1 LGNKQINKIIMKKIL
16 LSIAAVSFSFG
27 LSAQFY
33 SEDFEG
39 VTVPALPSGWTQV
52 TVATDGGYKTSTDMT
67 STYFAFPAHT
77 QYVGTNDDDCNC
89 DKANE
94 ELISDPI
101 TLSSGSYVM
110 SFEYVLG
117 SYYGETA
124 EVGISVGGTYT
135 QLGIVPPTNGTGSH
149 VWTNASFDISSY
161 AGQTV
166 NIVWIYHDNN
176 DWGSGLMVDDVVISQ
191 PAAVDME
198 MTALTVAPTVAAGA
212 TSITGTVTSNSA
224 NSITSID
231 VSWNDGSGANSETFS
246 VNMSYGDTY
255 DFTHG
260 TPLNTTGGQTYS
272 VDVTVS
278 AAGDADASND
288 MLSTSISAV
297 SSVVPR
303 VVVGEEKT
311 GEWCGWCP
319 RGAVALAEMALSN
332 PDDFIG
338 IAVHNGDGMT
348 VSSYDGFIGAY
359 IPGGYPGG
367 GVDRVIEGDPSSFA
381 TMYNARKTHVAPA
394 SVSATG
400 TYDANTISVDITAD
414 FVGSLSGDY
423 RLAAILIAD
432 SVVGQ
437 GQGNYYSGGGSG
449 PMAMPNGGSM
459 ANYDFAGGPQTIN
472 PYYHD
477 HVAIALGDNE
487 INGVSGSLPSSVS
500 DGDSESYTYTFPRN
514 ANYNMGKV
522 HVVGMLVNG
531 STGEILN
538 AAKGNLTSTAVGVA
552 EIASSSFNVNVYPNP
567 TNGVSNLLVKLEE
580 AGSISINVV
589 NILGETVYNLESNKS
604 NAGYYSTTVD
614 LSNQPNGIYLAY
626 VTLNGKQKSVRINL
640 TK

>member
-1 LGNKQINKIIMKKIL
+1 MKKIL
-16 LSIAAVSFSFG
+16 LSFAAVSFSLG

-39 VTVPALPSGWTQV
+39 TTVPALPAGWTQV
-52 TVATDGGYKTSTDMT
+52 TAATDGGFKTSTDMT
-67 STYFAFPAHT
+67 SPYFDFPSHT

-101 TLSSGSYVM
+101 TLSTGSFVL

-117 SYYGETA
+117 AYYGENA

-135 QLGIVPPTNGTGSH
+135 QLAVIPETNGSGSH

-166 NIVWIYHDNN
+166 NLVWIYHDNA
-176 DWGSGLMVDDVVISQ
+176 DWGSGLIIDDVVISQ
-191 PAAVDME
+191 PPAVDMA
-198 MTALTVAPTVAAGA
+198 MTALSVAPTVAAGA

-224 NSITSID
+224 NNITSID
-231 VSWNDGSGANSETFS
+231 ISWNDGSGANSETFA
-246 VNMSYGDTY
+246 VNMSYNDTY
-255 DFTHG
+255 DFTHA
-260 TPLNTTGGQTYS
+260 TALNTTGGQNYNI
-272 VDVTVS
+272 DVTVT
-278 AAGDADASND
+278 ATGDADNTND
-288 MLSTSISAV
+288 MLSTSVSAV

-319 RGAVALAEMALSN
+319 RGGVALAEMALSN
-332 PDDFIG
+332 PNDFIG
-338 IAVHNGDGMT
+338 IAVHNGDAMA
-348 VSSYDGFIGAY
+348 VASYDGNIGNY

-367 GVDRVIEGDPSSFA
+367 GVDRVIEGDPSSFSS
-381 TMYNARKTHVAPA
+381 MYNARKSNIAPA
-394 SVSATG
+394 SVVATG
-400 TYDANTISVDITAD
+400 TYDATTISVDITAN

-432 SVVGQ
+432 SIVGA

-449 PMAMPNGGSM
+449 QLAMPNGGSM
-459 ANYDFAGGPQTIN
+459 PNYDFATGPQTVN
-472 PYYHD
+472 PFYHD
-477 HVAIALGDNE
+477 HVAMALGGDE
-487 INGVSGSLPSSVS
+487 INGAAGSLPASVS
-500 DGDSESYTYTFPRN
+500 DGQSVTYSYAFPRN
-514 ANYNMGKV
+514 SNYNMGKF
-522 HVVGMLVNG
+522 HIVGMLVNG

-538 AAKGNLTSTAVGVA
+538 AAKGNLTSTAVGVN
-552 EIASSSFNVNVYPNP
+552 EIDLSTFNVNVYPNP
-567 TNGVSNLLVKLEE
+567 TNGISNLLVELDE
-580 AGSISINVV
+580 ASTISINVV
-589 NILGETVYNLESNKS
+589 NILGKTVYSFQSEKFM
-604 NAGYYSTTVD
+604 AGNYSSKVD

-626 VTLNGKQKSVRINL
+626 VTINGKQKSVRINL

>member
-1 LGNKQINKIIMKKIL
+1 MKKIL

-67 STYFAFPAHT
+67 SAYFDFPAHT

-101 TLSSGSYVM
+101 TLSSGSFIL

-117 SYYGETA
+117 AYYGETA
-124 EVGISVGGTYT
+124 EVGISVGGSYT
-135 QLGIVPPTNGTGSH
+135 QLAIIPPTNSNGPH

-176 DWGSGLMVDDVVISQ
+176 DWGSGLMIDDVSVAQ
-191 PAAVDME
+191 PAAVDMA
-198 MTALTVAPTVAAGA
+198 MTAITVAPTVAAGA

-224 NSITSID
+224 STITSID
-231 VSWNDGSGANSETFS
+231 ISWNDGSGANSETFA
-246 VNMSYGDTY
+246 VNMNYGDTY
-255 DFTHG
+255 DFTHA
-260 TPLNTTGGQTYS
+260 TALNTTGGQTYN

-348 VSSYDGFIGAY
+348 VSSYDGNIGNY

-367 GVDRVIEGDPSSFA
+367 GVDRVIEGDPSAFA
-381 TMYNARKTHVAPA
+381 TMYNARKTHIAPA

-432 SVVGQ
+432 SVVGA

-449 PMAMPNGGSM
+449 PMAMPNVGSM
-459 ANYDFAGGPQTIN
+459 PNYDFAGGPQTVN

-487 INGVSGSLPSSVS
+487 INGVSGSLPSSLS
-500 DGDSESYTYTFPRN
+500 DGDSKSYTYTFPRN

-567 TNGVSNLLVKLEE
+567 TNGVSNLLVELEE

-589 NILGETVYNLESNKS
+589 NILGETVYSLESNKS

-626 VTLNGKQKSVRINL
+626 VTINGKQKSVRINL

>member
-1 LGNKQINKIIMKKIL
+1 MKKIL

-33 SEDFEG
+33 TEDFEG
-39 VTVPALPSGWTQV
+39 VTVPALPSGWSQV

-67 STYFAFPAHT
+67 SAYFDFPAHT

-94 ELISDPI
+94 ELISNSI
-101 TLSSGSYVM
+101 VLSSGSYVL
-110 SFEYVLG
+110 SFEYILG
-117 SYYGETA
+117 QYYGETA
-124 EVGISVGGTYT
+124 EVGISTDGGSTNT
-135 QLGIVPPTNGTGSH
+135 QLIVLSPTNTGGAH

-161 AGQTV
+161 AGQTI
-166 NIVWIYHDNN
+166 NIVWTYHDNN
-176 DWGSGLMVDDVVISQ
+176 DWGSGLMVDDIVISQ

-224 NSITSID
+224 NNITSID

-246 VNMSYGDTY
+246 VNMNYGDTY

-260 TPLNTTGGQTYS
+260 TPLNTTGGQTYN
-272 VDVTVS
+272 VDVTVT

-319 RGAVALAEMALSN
+319 RGGVALAEMAISN

-338 IAVHNGDGMT
+338 IAVHNGDGMA
-348 VSSYDGFIGAY
+348 VSAYDGNIGNY
-359 IPGGYPGG
+359 VPGGYPGG
-367 GVDRVIEGDPSSFA
+367 GVDRVIDGDPSNFSA
-381 TMYNARKTHVAPA
+381 MYNARKSNIAPA
-394 SVSATG
+394 SVTASG
-400 TYDANTISVDITAD
+400 TYDANTITVDITAN

-423 RLAAILIAD
+423 RLAAVLLED
-432 SVVGQ
+432 SVVGA
-437 GQGNYYSGGGSG
+437 GQANYYSGNSAG

-459 ANYDFAGGPQTIN
+459 PNYDFAAGPQTVN
-472 PYYHD
+472 PYFHD
-477 HVAIALGDNE
+477 HVAVALGGNE
-487 INGVSGSLPSSVS
+487 INGVSGSLPGSVT
-500 DGDSESYTYTFPRN
+500 DGDSETHTYTFSRN
-514 ANYNMGKV
+514 STYNMGKM

-531 STGEILN
+531 ATGEILN
-538 AAKGNLTSTAVGVA
+538 AGKGNLTSTAVGINDLV
-552 EIASSSFNVNVYPNP
+552 SSSFSINAYPNP
-567 TNGVSNLLVKLEE
+567 TNGISNVLVDLEE
-580 AGSISINVV
+580 AGTIGITVV
-589 NILGETVYNLESNKS
+589 NILGETVYNFQSEKFS
-604 NAGYYSTTVD
+604 AGNYSTSID

-626 VTLNGKQKSVRINL
+626 VSVNGKQKSVRINL

>member
-1 LGNKQINKIIMKKIL
+1 MKKIL
-16 LSIAAVSFSFG
+16 LSIAAVSFSLG

-39 VTVPALPSGWTQV
+39 VTVPALPTGWSQV

-67 STYFAFPAHT
+67 SAYFAFPAHT

-94 ELISDPI
+94 ELISDAI
-101 TLSSGSYVM
+101 VLSSGSYVM

-124 EVGISVGGTYT
+124 EVGISVGGSYT
-135 QLGIVPPTNGTGSH
+135 QLGVIPPTNGTGSH

-231 VSWNDGSGANSETFS
+231 ISWNDGSGANSETFS

-260 TPLNTTGGQTYS
+260 TPLNTTGGQTYN

-319 RGAVALAEMALSN
+319 RGGVALAEMALSN
-332 PDDFIG
+332 PADFIG
-338 IAVHNGDGMT
+338 IAVHNGDGMA
-348 VSSYDGFIGAY
+348 VSSYDGNIGNY
-359 IPGGYPGG
+359 VPGGYPGG
-367 GVDRVIEGDPSSFA
+367 GVDRVLDGDPSNFLA
-381 TMYNARKTHVAPA
+381 MHNARKTNIAPA
-394 SVSATG
+394 SVSASG
-400 TYDANTISVDITAD
+400 TYDANTITVDITAN

-423 RLAAILIAD
+423 RLAAVLLAD
-432 SVVGQ
+432 SVSGAGQ
-437 GQGNYYSGGGSG
+437 ANYYSGGGSG
-449 PMAMPNGGSM
+449 AMAMPNGGSM
-459 ANYDFAGGPQTIN
+459 PNYDFAAGPQTVN
-472 PYYHD
+472 PYFHD
-477 HVAIALGDNE
+477 HVAVALGDDE
-487 INGVSGSLPSSVS
+487 INGVAGSLPASVS
-500 DGDSESYTYTFPRN
+500 DGDSETHTYTFPRN
-514 ANYNMGKV
+514 SNYNMDKI

-531 STGEILN
+531 ATGEILN
-538 AAKGNLTSTAVGVA
+538 AGKGNVIDVNTVDINENITSG
-552 EIASSSFNVNVYPNP
+552 FNVQSYPNP
-567 TNGVSNLLVKLEE
+567 TNGISNLLVDLEE
-580 AGSISINVV
+580 AGTIGITVV
-589 NILGETVYNLESNKS
+589 NILGETVYDFQSEKFS
-604 NAGYYSTTVD
+604 AGNYTTAVD

-626 VTLNGKQKSVRINL
+626 VTINGDQKSVRINL

>member
-1 LGNKQINKIIMKKIL
+1 MKKIL
-16 LSIAAVSFSFG
+16 LSIAAVSFSLG

-39 VTVPALPSGWTQV
+39 VTVPALPTGWTQV
-52 TVATDGGYKTSTDMT
+52 TAATDGGYKTSTDMT
-67 STYFAFPAHT
+67 SAYFAFPAHT

-94 ELISDPI
+94 ELISDAI
-101 TLSSGSYVM
+101 VLSSGSYVM

-135 QLGIVPPTNGTGSH
+135 QLGIIPPTNGTGSH

-191 PAAVDME
+191 PAAVDMA
-198 MTALTVAPTVAAGA
+198 MTAITVAPTVAAGA

-224 NSITSID
+224 STITSID
-231 VSWNDGSGANSETFS
+231 ISWNDGSGANSETFA

-260 TPLNTTGGQTYS
+260 TPLNTTGGQTYNL
-272 VDVTVS
+272 DVSVS
-278 AAGDADASND
+278 AAGDADATND

-297 SSVVPR
+297 SAVVPR

-319 RGAVALAEMALSN
+319 RGGVALAEMALSN

-338 IAVHNGDGMT
+338 IAVHNGDGMA
-348 VSSYDGFIGAY
+348 VSSYDGNIGNY
-359 IPGGYPGG
+359 VPGGYPGG
-367 GVDRVIEGDPSSFA
+367 GVDRVIDGDPSTFA
-381 TMYNARKTHVAPA
+381 AMHNARKSHIAPA
-394 SVSATG
+394 SVVASG
-400 TYDANTISVDITAD
+400 TYDANTITADITAN

-423 RLAAILIAD
+423 RLAAVLLVD
-432 SVVGQ
+432 SVVGA
-437 GQGNYYSGGGSG
+437 GQANYYSGGGSG
-449 PMAMPNGGSM
+449 NMVMPNGGSM
-459 ANYDFAGGPQTIN
+459 PNYNFSTGPQTVN

-477 HVAIALGDNE
+477 HVAVALGDDQ
-487 INGVSGSLPSSVS
+487 INGAAGSLPASVS
-500 DGDSESYTYTFPRN
+500 DGDSETHTYTFPKN
-514 ANYNMGKV
+514 SSWNMNKV
-522 HVVGMLVNG
+522 HIVGMLVNG
-531 STGEILN
+531 TTGEILN
-538 AAKGNLTSTAVGVA
+538 AGKGNVIDVNTVGLN
-552 EIASSSFNVNVYPNP
+552 ENISSEFNVKSYPNP
-567 TNGVSNLLVKLEE
+567 TNGVSNLIVDLEE
-580 AGSISINVV
+580 AGTIGITVV
-589 NILGETVYNLESNKS
+589 NILGETVYNFQSEKFS
-604 NAGYYSTTVD
+604 AGNYTTAVD

-626 VTLNGKQKSVRINL
+626 VVVNGNQKSVRINL